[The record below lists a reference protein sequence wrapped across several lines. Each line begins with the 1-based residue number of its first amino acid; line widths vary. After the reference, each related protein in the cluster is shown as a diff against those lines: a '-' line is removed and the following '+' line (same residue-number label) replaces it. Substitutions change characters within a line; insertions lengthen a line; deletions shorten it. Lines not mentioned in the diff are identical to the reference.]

1 MQAAFTT
8 PVPPSPSGESLPE
21 ASDAPVTS
29 DSSSDASAGD
39 LLTDLHHPQPSP
51 ASEPANGSDN
61 GPASLNGSDQGQQ
74 SAESS
79 VHGPGPVQGSI
90 TGSDNGMDGYHR
102 LQRRLILATLV
113 ATALAV
119 PVTALCFDIPTAV
132 SLLIGALAGLLYIRL
147 LARSVS
153 RLGGERKSVGKVQLV
168 VPIVLV
174 LAAARIPQLEI
185 VPALVG
191 FLLYK
196 PALIVQA
203 VLDS

>member
-1 MQAAFTT
+1 M
-8 PVPPSPSGESLPE
+8 PPSPSGESIPE
-21 ASDAPVTS
+21 MREAPVTS
-29 DSSSDASAGD
+29 TFPSDAPIGD
-39 LLTDLHHPQPSP
+39 PLTDGDRLEPSP
-51 ASEPANGSDN
+51 AAAPEPANGSDHGSGPEN
-61 GPASLNGSDQGQQ
+61 GPDQ
-74 SAESS
+74 SP
-79 VHGPGPVQGSI
+79 GPGI
-90 TGSDNGMDGYHR
+90 GSDNGMDGYHR
-102 LQRRLILATLV
+102 LQRRLILATLA

-119 PVTALCFDIPTAV
+119 PLTALCFDIPTAV
-132 SLLIGALAGLLYIRL
+132 SLLIGGLAGLLYIRL

-153 RLGGERKSVGKVQLV
+153 RLGDERKSVGKVQLV
-168 VPIVLV
+168 VPVVLV

>member
-1 MQAAFTT
+1 M
-8 PVPPSPSGESLPE
+8 PE
-21 ASDAPVTS
+21 AIEASTTRG
-29 DSSSDASAGD
+29 SSSDDSPGD
-39 LLTDLHHPQPSP
+39 SLADGHPAEADPGPDPVKGSGQG
-51 ASEPANGSDN
+51 SEPGDDSEQASGSPPGSDHE
-61 GPASLNGSDQGQQ
+61 PGS
-74 SAESS
+74 
-79 VHGPGPVQGSI
+79 
-90 TGSDNGMDGYHR
+90 GSDNGMDGYHR
-102 LQRRLILATLV
+102 LQRRLILATLA

-119 PVTALCFDIPTAV
+119 PVTALCFDLPTAG

-153 RLGGERKSVGKVQLV
+153 RLGGDRRSVGKFQLV
-168 VPIVLV
+168 VPVVLV